1 VHLAY
6 KSLFTSYRKLF
17 LSFCQ
22 EIDLS
27 LELRYNIFIAIIR
40 LKLYKESIMKKFLGI
55 LGVMSL
61 ILVFSAC
68 DHTDLSGEVTV
79 ITTTHRLDEP
89 IAFVLD
95 VPEELNDIYRV
106 MWAADSVEDGT
117 RYAMIYGEELIE
129 HYSEAELLELFDGRK
144 IEADRMAVFIPKKA
158 GDYIIDVEGFY
169 KQTNPQPITQMQIE
183 IKD

>member
-1 VHLAY
+1 MHLAF

-27 LELRYNIFIAIIR
+27 LELRYNIFIVTKII
-40 LKLYKESIMKKFLGI
+40 YKESFMKKILGI

-61 ILVFSAC
+61 SLMFSAC
-68 DHTDLSGEVTV
+68 DHTDLSGEVNV
-79 ITTTHRLDEP
+79 LTTTHRLDEP

-95 VPEELNDIYRV
+95 VPEKLNDIYRV
-106 MWAADSVEDGT
+106 MWAADLVEDGA
-117 RYAMIYGEELIE
+117 RYTMIYGEELIE
-129 HYSEAELLELFDGRK
+129 HYSEAELVELFDGRI

-169 KQTNPQPITQMQIE
+169 KQTNPQPITQIQIE